1 MGRSSLRIGGC
12 VQRDIKFC
20 QQCGGALG
28 QKEVENKLRPYCV
41 KCDFTVFLDPKI
53 AAVVLATKDGRLVM
67 VRRGVEPEIGR
78 WSFPAGYVDR
88 GEVVEDAAIREVR
101 EETGLEVQ
109 LNGFVGLYSEANR
122 AVVLA
127 VYSAEIVGG
136 SLRAGHDAQEVAY
149 FSSDELPPLP
159 FPHDDRIMEDWQALV
174 RKREL
179 S

>member
-1 MGRSSLRIGGC
+1 M
-12 VQRDIKFC
+12 QRDIKFC
-20 QQCGGALG
+20 QHCGSPLG
-28 QKEVENKLRPYCV
+28 EKEVENKLRPHCA
-41 KCDFTVFLDPKI
+41 KCGFTVFLDPKI
-53 AAVVLATKDGRLVM
+53 AAVVLATKDDKLLM

-101 EETGLEVQ
+101 EETGLEVR
-109 LNGFVGLYSEANR
+109 LNGFVGLYSETNR

-136 SLRAGHDAQEVAY
+136 SLRAGHDAQEAAY
-149 FSSDELPPLP
+149 FSPNELPPLP
-159 FPHDDRIMEDWQALV
+159 FPHDDRIIEDWQALV

-179 S
+179 SSKTQ